1 VVGNYGDYPEVYPDL
16 SVPLRALR
24 WQPGGTASK
33 IAAFHWLYAVMESA
47 DDGAPHHD
55 EKFPAHFQYNQR
67 RALPLILLRQA
78 TGDFMQTSG

>member
-1 VVGNYGDYPEVYPDL
+1 MAAWRQL
-16 SVPLRALR
+16 KFA
-24 WQPGGTASK
+24 AS
-33 IAAFHWLYAVMESA
+33 HWLYVFTESA